1 MIIGNELFSLI
12 PKFINSIIRKKLVIK
27 FVKISSSPYC
37 VHPAEFIVL
46 KLCHKIFSKRLVKY
60 VHDDDQEG
68 KRLKISIK
76 ILILIGHTLLSKS
89 DFGI

>member
-27 FVKISSSPYC
+27 FVKISCPPYYC

-46 KLCHKIFSKRLVKY
+46 KLCHKIFSKRFVKY
-60 VHDDDQEG
+60 VHDDDQAG

-76 ILILIGHTLLSKS
+76 ILILIGHTLFS
-89 DFGI
+89 